1 MAIVEGSG
9 TGVTEVGSV
18 NWAESSAPSVIVSIW
33 PILKDDAPRAVE
45 TGVLFAGVKVR
56 ATASK

>member
-1 MAIVEGSG
+1 M
-9 TGVTEVGSV
+9 TEVGSV